1 MDESKMNREKLV
13 ELVKEAG
20 GFTGNWQ
27 LLGEAAIMG
36 LDQIEKFAELVRKDY
51 SFTHAQTWLKRFDD
65 AIKAEREACAIYCEN
80 EVIEGSRSYGSICAS
95 LIRSRGDKNDDH

>member
-27 LLGEAAIMG
+27 LLGEAALMG
-36 LDQIEKFAELVRKDY
+36 LDKIEKFAELVRKDY

-65 AIKAEREACAIYCEN
+65 AIKSEREACAVYCELL
-80 EVIEGSRSYGSICAS
+80 EDEGGEYDVQQQCANA
-95 LIRSRGDKNDDH
+95 IRARGQK